1 MKKFFSYLGIFCL
14 LLVSFFYTEQTVTV
28 VKEYDQVMIA
38 IKEYSINN
46 KKEPVN
52 AYINENTIIPGL
64 SGYEVDV
71 DKSYYNMRRYGK
83 FDSSLLEYQSIL
95 PDINLTKNK
104 DKYIVSGNPD
114 KRMVSLIFLLEENT
128 DITPVLK
135 ILNEQKVKGNFFI
148 DDKWLRNN
156 SERLEQIIHDD
167 HVIGNISSNFNYLD
181 SSFLWMDT
189 VIKKVGKQKSGYCYF
204 KEEKEEEFNMCL
216 LYDNYS
222 IKPTLIENYPYKEV
236 KEKVSSG
243 SILSFSVNS
252 NTINELSLIIS
263 YIKSK
268 GLLIVNLNELL
279 KE

>member
-1 MKKFFSYLGIFCL
+1 MKKFFSYLGISCL
-14 LLVSFFYTEQTVTV
+14 LLVSFFYTEQTVIV

-52 AYINENTIIPGL
+52 ANINENTIIPGL
-64 SGYEVDV
+64 SGYEEYV

-135 ILNEQKVKGNFFI
+135 ILN
-148 DDKWLRNN
+148 
-156 SERLEQIIHDD
+156 
-167 HVIGNISSNFNYLD
+167 
-181 SSFLWMDT
+181 
-189 VIKKVGKQKSGYCYF
+189 
-204 KEEKEEEFNMCL
+204 
-216 LYDNYS
+216 
-222 IKPTLIENYPYKEV
+222 
-236 KEKVSSG
+236 
-243 SILSFSVNS
+243 
-252 NTINELSLIIS
+252 
-263 YIKSK
+263 
-268 GLLIVNLNELL
+268 
-279 KE
+279 

>member
-1 MKKFFSYLGIFCL
+1 MKKFFSYLGISCL

-38 IKEYSINN
+38 IKEYSVNN
-46 KKEPVN
+46 KKNPAN
-52 AYINENTIIPGL
+52 AYIKENTIIPGL
-64 SGYEVDV
+64 SGYEVDI

-83 FDSSLLEYQSIL
+83 FDSSLIEYQSTL
-95 PDINLTKNK
+95 PEVSLAKNK

-114 KRMVSLIFLLEENT
+114 KRMVSLIFVLEENT

-135 ILNEQKVKGNFFI
+135 ILKEQKVKGNFFI
-148 DDKWLRNN
+148 NDKWLQNN
-156 SERLEQIIHDD
+156 SEKLEQLIQDD

-181 SSFLWMDT
+181 SSFLWIDT
-189 VIKKVGKQKSGYCYF
+189 VIKKVGKQKNGYCYF
-204 KEEKEEEFNMCL
+204 KEEKEEELNMCL

-222 IKPTLIENYPYKEV
+222 IKPTIIENYPYKEV
-236 KEKVSSG
+236 KEKMSSG
-243 SILSFSVNS
+243 SILSFPVNTT
-252 NTINELSLIIS
+252 TIDNLPIIIS

-268 GLLIVNLNELL
+268 GLLVVNLNELL